1 MRRFLRF
8 PGYFAASLVIFLA
21 VAVAVIYWR
30 SNARRHRTYTVT
42 VALAPVPADAA
53 AHARG
58 RHIAMTRGCVDCH
71 GADMGGA
78 KVIDD
83 PAMGRAYGPNLT
95 RGRGGRATDL
105 RDEDWVRAIR
115 HGVAKNG
122 HPLYLMPSLEY
133 SHFTDDDLGAVI
145 AYIKSVPPVDRES
158 VPLTVGPVARA
169 LMVAGKL
176 PLAAEQI
183 NQVAFKREVVQTGV
197 TVAYGRYLAV
207 GCTGC
212 HGPNLSG
219 GKIDVGPPDWPPAA
233 NLTPAGDLA
242 RWTDKEFFVALR
254 TAKRPDDRE
263 LSIVMP
269 RAFGQMTDDE
279 LMAIWL
285 YLKTVPPAATG
296 VR

>member
-1 MRRFLRF
+1 MRRVLKTL
-8 PGYFAASLVIFLA
+8 GYLAAALALLLA
-21 VAVAVIYWR
+21 VTVAVVYWR
-30 SNARRHRTYTVT
+30 SNVQLHRNYTVT
-42 VALAPVPADAA
+42 VAPVRVPSDPAAIE
-53 AHARG
+53 HG
-58 RHIAMTRGCVDCH
+58 RHIAQTRGCVDCH
-71 GADMGGA
+71 GADLGGA

-95 RGRGGRATDL
+95 RGRGGRAAEL

-115 HGVAKNG
+115 HGVAKDA
-122 HPLYLMPSLEY
+122 HPLYLMPSAEY

-145 AYIKSVPPVDRES
+145 AYVKSVPPVDRDS
-158 VPLTVGPVARA
+158 VPLSVGPAARA

-176 PLAAEQI
+176 PLAADLI
-183 NQVAFKREVVQTGV
+183 NHAGFKPEVVSPGV

-212 HGPNLSG
+212 HGTNFSG
-219 GKIDVGPPDWPPAA
+219 GKIDVGPPDWPAAA

-242 RWTDKEFFVALR
+242 RWTEQEFLAALR
-254 TAKRPDDRE
+254 TARRPDGRE
-263 LSIVMP
+263 LSSVMP

-285 YLKTVPPAATG
+285 FLRTVPPATTG
-296 VR
+296 TR